1 METSTRTVV
10 ILGASDREDRYSN
23 KAQKLLMERGYSVI
37 PVHPSLS
44 TVEGVPVTHS
54 LPDVPR
60 YPDAVTVYVNPGI
73 SSGLGGELE
82 ALAPKAV
89 IFNPGTENPELEAR
103 LGRSGIRVVRACTIV
118 LSRIG
123 QFEET
128 VFPAETG

>member
-1 METSTRTVV
+1 METNTRTVV
-10 ILGASDREDRYSN
+10 VLGASDKEDRYSN
-23 KAQKLLMERGYSVI
+23 KAQKLLMERGYSVV

-54 LPDVPR
+54 LSDVPR
-60 YPDAVTVYVNPGI
+60 YPDVVTVYVNPDR
-73 SSGLGGELE
+73 SS
-82 ALAPKAV
+82 ALSEEFETLSPKAV

-103 LGRSGIRVVRACTIV
+103 LVRAGIRVVQACTIV
-118 LSRIG
+118 LSRTG